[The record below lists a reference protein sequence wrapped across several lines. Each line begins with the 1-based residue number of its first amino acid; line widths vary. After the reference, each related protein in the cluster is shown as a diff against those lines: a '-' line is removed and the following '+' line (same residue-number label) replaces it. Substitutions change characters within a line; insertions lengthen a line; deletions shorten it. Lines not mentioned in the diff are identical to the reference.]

1 MLCTF
6 PLLMKRY
13 PKNCVVTLV
22 FLLQLNKRFNLSFLN
37 VHGKLFTK
45 VGCVLEVQY
54 ILYFTWHYHHAV
66 KSSRMIGWVFI
77 FIFFSGVSPSQ
88 NAVGRC

>member
-13 PKNCVVTLV
+13 PKNCDVTLV

-54 ILYFTWHYHHAV
+54 IYCILLGIITMRL
-66 KSSRMIGWVFI
+66 K
-77 FIFFSGVSPSQ
+77 
-88 NAVGRC
+88 AVG